1 MIKAPA
7 NVDISLILRGF
18 FAAAVV
24 FWHTVGYRLDIP
36 ELKAFNIS
44 GRFAVWMFFG
54 LSGYVIGHGFFSNR
68 YKLTWPGLMDYW
80 KRRFVRL
87 LPLFLLISCIAYALL
102 WWRGQSFWELL
113 ATVPQSIGTLQW
125 QHYEYPV
132 GVFWTLGVE
141 LHFYLVVPLI
151 AFAVV
156 AARRLGTLILVALYA
171 GLWFWFGNDIDNR
184 SMVGNLQHFVI
195 GLTISKLFVDGYLER
210 FIRSKGAIAVQ
221 AGVALISIATVNILY
236 HKGVFWAY
244 QGSLM
249 SDAALAAL
257 LLVHC
262 AIDRK
267 GVEANKLTSGL
278 MWVGVLA
285 YGLYAWHG
293 LILTFFPWF
302 LDRFIATL
310 VVSLLLACLSYTLME
325 RRFLDAHRKRSAK
338 NVNLGSGPLN

>member
-1 MIKAPA
+1 M
-7 NVDISLILRGF
+7 
-18 FAAAVV
+18 
-24 FWHTVGYRLDIP
+24 
-36 ELKAFNIS
+36 
-44 GRFAVWMFFG
+44 
-54 LSGYVIGHGFFSNR
+54 
-68 YKLTWPGLMDYW
+68 
-80 KRRFVRL
+80 
-87 LPLFLLISCIAYALL
+87 
-102 WWRGQSFWELL
+102 
-113 ATVPQSIGTLQW
+113 
-125 QHYEYPV
+125 
-132 GVFWTLGVE
+132 FWTLGVE